1 MKILS
6 LLILNFIFVLSARAN
21 CTPEVALTDAIG
33 PGSLSILDRALERA
47 KKENCPSLLVTI
59 NTPGG
64 SLQTT
69 RMIVEKILNSPI
81 PILCLVSPSGGHAGS
96 AGAIILQACHVNGAM
111 IATNIGAAT
120 PISGDGQTIP
130 EDLRKKIMNDTISW
144 VEGITVHRERSKAF
158 GRDIITEAKS
168 VSADEA
174 KKIGAIDFVATK
186 KADFLKFAEGREVKL
201 TEQKTT
207 KVQVGEVS
215 TVEPSLRDRF
225 LTLFGDP
232 QLAYLLLMGSLALLY
247 FEITHPGTMV
257 AGVVGAVAL
266 IVALIA
272 LHKLQVEWGGLALL
286 LLGLGL
292 LIAEAFL
299 PSFGILG
306 VGGIAAFVIGS
317 LFLFDPEKTG
327 GYQLPLFL
335 ILSTAGAIGT
345 IMLGLGVLAFR
356 TLGLRPKWGGDEM
369 AGQVALVVELE
380 DGGREGQAEVMGEIW
395 KFRSSDP
402 VVKGQSVYVQKIKGL
417 TLLVSSETFEPGAT
431 SKTKIKSDSKEY

>member
-1 MKILS
+1 MKWIFLLIASFAFSMS
-6 LLILNFIFVLSARAN
+6 LLTAHVFAADSQEPVASESLVT
-21 CTPEVALTDAIG
+21 CTPEIAMTDTIG
-33 PGSLSILDRALERA
+33 PGSLSLLERA
-47 KKENCPSLLVTI
+47 FDRAKRDSCSSILITI

-69 RMIVEKILNSPI
+69 RMIVEKILNSPV

-111 IATNIGAAT
+111 TATNIGAAT
-120 PISGDGQTIP
+120 PISGTGEAIP
-130 EDLRKKIMNDTISW
+130 DDLRKKLINDTRSW
-144 VEGITVHRERSKAF
+144 VEGITEHRGRSKSF
-158 GRDIITEAKS
+158 GADIITEAKS

-186 KADFLKFAEGREVKL
+186 KSDFLEFSKGREVKL

-207 KVQVGEVS
+207 EVKVGELQYI
-215 TVEPSLRDRF
+215 EPSLRDLF

-266 IVALIA
+266 VVALIA
-272 LHKLQVEWGGLALL
+272 LHKLQVEWGGLMLL
-286 LLGLGL
+286 LLGLAL

-306 VGGIAAFVIGS
+306 VGGIAAFVMGS

-327 GYQLPLFL
+327 GYQLPLVL
-335 ILSTAGAIGT
+335 ILATAGTIGA
-345 IMLGLGVLAFR
+345 IMLTLGFLAFR
-356 TLGLRPKWGGDEM
+356 TFGLKPKWGGDEM
-369 AGQVALVVELE
+369 AGQKAVVVDLE
-380 DGGREGQAEVMGEIW
+380 EDPREGRVEVMGEIW
-395 KFRSSDP
+395 RFKCSTP
-402 VVKGQSVYVQKIKGL
+402 VTKGQVVLVEKLKGL
-417 TLLVSSETFEPGAT
+417 TLLV
-431 SKTKIKSDSKEY
+431 KEF